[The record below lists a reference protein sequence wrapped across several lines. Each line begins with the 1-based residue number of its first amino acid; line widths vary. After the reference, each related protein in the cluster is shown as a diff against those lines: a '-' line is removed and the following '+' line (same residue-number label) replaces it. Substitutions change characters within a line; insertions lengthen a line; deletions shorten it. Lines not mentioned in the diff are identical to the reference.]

1 MEQSRYLDPKLKNAL
16 ERVRQAIDHDAVA
29 RGEPG
34 LTHSF
39 VASLATAID
48 CAGYVVD
55 PVRLM
60 GTSGFAFRIWAENRL
75 LPNAMNGFDWQA
87 ILPEA
92 VHRAGFDCTHH
103 HRLEQETPVEE
114 ERRLAAHEGIVQSI
128 DLGVPAI
135 VWDPSDPPMWGLIV
149 GYNNHM
155 QIYST
160 KAFWGYDMPLAYS
173 KLGRRDVNRLSV
185 ILLGEPNE
193 ENDEAVIRSSL
204 ESALVHARGSEG
216 GQLADIQ
223 SGLAAFDRW
232 AELLMPETLA
242 EHELQFSDYYAEM
255 FFSFRCYARDYLR
268 SIAHDN
274 GRLLAA
280 GDAYAMVADELR
292 EVYIGFGEQR
302 RPPDARLKE
311 LAACV
316 RRAKEAE
323 EEALNNISAYLVS
336 SELT

>member
-1 MEQSRYLDPKLKNAL
+1 MEQSRYLDSKQKNAL
-16 ERVRQAIDHDAVA
+16 ERVRQVIDHDAVA

-39 VASLATAID
+39 VASLATAVD

-55 PVRLM
+55 PIHLM
-60 GTSGFAFRIWAENRL
+60 GTSGFAFRIWVESRL

-92 VHRAGFDCTHH
+92 VHRAGFDCTHI
-103 HRLEQETPVEE
+103 HRFEQEIHVEE

-128 DLGVPAI
+128 DQGVPAI
-135 VWDPSDPPMWGLIV
+135 VWDPSDPPMWGLVV
-149 GYNNHM
+149 GYNDPM
-155 QIYST
+155 QIYRT

-173 KLGRRDVNRLSV
+173 RLGRRDVNRLSV

-193 ENDEAVIRSSL
+193 EDDEAVIRSSL
-204 ESALVHARGSEG
+204 ESALLHAQGNEG
-216 GQLADIQ
+216 RQLSDIQ
-223 SGLAAFDRW
+223 SGLAAFDIW
-232 AELLMPETLA
+232 AELLMPGALA